1 MNGMELIERSRDNE
15 ARDTMFM
22 LGGMALVLF
31 GAGMILTNPLVRRYM
46 GQAGMNGLNLL
57 QAAVPD
63 VERYI
68 RIRNM

>member
-1 MNGMELIERSRDNE
+1 MELIQRSQDNE

-31 GAGMILTNPLVRRYM
+31 GAGMILTNPLVRRYL

>member
-1 MNGMELIERSRDNE
+1 MELIERSQDNE

-22 LGGMALVLF
+22 LGGMALMLF

>member
-1 MNGMELIERSRDNE
+1 MELTERSPDNE
-15 ARDTMFM
+15 AKDTMFM

-31 GAGMILTNPLVRRYM
+31 GAGMILTNPLVRKYM

-63 VERYI
+63 LERYMK
-68 RIRNM
+68 IRNM